1 MKPEPFGG
9 RIISSW
15 KCFRAAEEANVLPLQ
30 EQTNAASEA
39 VSNAILR
46 QRQAE
51 QILEE
56 IQNVRSRI
64 ATRPRGRRGEMA
76 QAVC

>member
-9 RIISSW
+9 RITSSG
-15 KCFRAAEEANVLPLQ
+15 KSFRAAEEANVLPLQ
-30 EQTNAASEA
+30 EQIRAASEA
-39 VSNAILR
+39 ASNARLR

-64 ATRPRGRRGEMA
+64 VTRPRRRRGEMA
-76 QAVC
+76 QAAC